1 MRRLLKFIIAGSVA
15 AASAQAVAG
24 GLPETKANGDSAE
37 TSTASTTAIDTA
49 VLVQPQLMRRLRHL
63 HPDQMARLR
72 QLEVTNG
79 LKHCGSGCR
88 RGRG

>member
-24 GLPETKANGDSAE
+24 GLPETKANEDSAE
-37 TSTASTTAIDTA
+37 TSTASTTAM
-49 VLVQPQLMRRLRHL
+49 VQPQQMRRLRQV

-72 QLEVTNG
+72 QPEAT
-79 LKHCGSGCR
+79 R
-88 RGRG
+88 QTQAP